1 LAVKLEILKIFSRMA
16 IQKCRKYFKILPGE
30 DLPYCTTV
38 FLMRHYR
45 YVFMK
50 LQTKKERQAGFTE
63 TAAEDIQLPATGYQ
77 LRWKLTP
84 LALSPT
90 LFLRLICE
98 SWVNYP
104 VFPACLMN
112 SSVSQTFY
120 GTTTCPSFRI
130 SEKTRE
136 IIQSR

>member
-1 LAVKLEILKIFSRMA
+1 VKLGIFKIFSRMA
-16 IQKCRKYFKILPGE
+16 IQNRLNCPKTLHGE

-38 FLMRHYR
+38 FLMRHDR
-45 YVFMK
+45 YVFKK

-77 LRWKLTP
+77 LWRKLTP

-90 LFLRLICE
+90 LFLSLICE
-98 SWVNYP
+98 SWINYP
-104 VFPACLMN
+104 IFPACLMN

-120 GTTTCPSFRI
+120 WTTTCPSFI
-130 SEKTRE
+130 PSQVIKCA
-136 IIQSR
+136 